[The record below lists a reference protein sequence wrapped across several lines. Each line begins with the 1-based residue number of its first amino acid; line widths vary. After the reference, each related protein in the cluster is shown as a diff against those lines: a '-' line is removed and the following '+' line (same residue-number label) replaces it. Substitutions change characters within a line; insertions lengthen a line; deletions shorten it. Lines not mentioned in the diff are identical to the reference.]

1 MRRGSFKSS
10 QTEET
15 VSRGVTTAVFACII
29 VMVMLLCSCGLY
41 SYPYIYAP
49 SLKGGTA
56 GTAQNYVHI
65 VHNGE
70 NDPSVFRGYEIYY
83 KFYASTTAGTQWY
96 NDNKSIFSVKE
107 PDYSALTA
115 AGYRRCRTKKLYKE
129 DTTYPMFPVPT
140 DDRDDDFTL
149 VIDFYPIT
157 DMNYTKVELAMN
169 YLSDSHPFYRA
180 VKDQH
185 PDSGEA
191 ESAGGKPGDE
201 LYKDFN
207 IDDIEYES
215 YQDSDLPSG
224 EVTLSL
230 YIIGYGQHENHNLYS
245 KPVWLGNVEC
255 WH

>member
-1 MRRGSFKSS
+1 
-10 QTEET
+10 
-15 VSRGVTTAVFACII
+15 
-29 VMVMLLCSCGLY
+29 
-41 SYPYIYAP
+41 
-49 SLKGGTA
+49 
-56 GTAQNYVHI
+56 
-65 VHNGE
+65 
-70 NDPSVFRGYEIYY
+70 
-83 KFYASTTAGTQWY
+83 
-96 NDNKSIFSVKE
+96 
-107 PDYSALTA
+107 
-115 AGYRRCRTKKLYKE
+115 
-129 DTTYPMFPVPT
+129 MFPVPT
-140 DDRDDDFTL
+140 GDRDDDFTL

-169 YLSDSHPFYRA
+169 YLSGSHPFYRA

-191 ESAGGKPGDE
+191 ESAGGKPGDD

-207 IDDIEYES
+207 IDDIEYDSS
-215 YQDSDLPSG
+215 YKDSDLPSG